1 MQTVNQLITKY
12 GNDPNYKV
20 KSKKSPLFG
29 YSIEDL
35 KKVRDGIFAKRGVPK
50 TVFEK
55 QLQAGKYRLKS
66 TPPQEKRETA
76 QTPLEKA
83 VMSRIPAFE
92 LSDDEDDFSNQ
103 DWEIEGSGFYDDEAE
118 KLIDQPHLSLGSIKA
133 GNSSIKLKN
142 QVLFLLDS
150 LVDLGAINKKEKKKN
165 FLYITMVFDILL
177 DSSLAKLERG
187 GERNVSH
194 DFTVS
199 FYPPIELGEGNYK
212 AALNRLITMSYSWN
226 NIDSRY
232 DNNKIRW
239 KKKTEQAWKTLTF
252 PNGMYDHKRINTFI
266 QQHTGKVD
274 PTNKD
279 SNYIFTMY
287 FDMSIY
293 RVVTLIHKDYELDL
307 SQGNFGKLIG
317 YGKSTLRGDVV
328 GRKVPNITRGVDW
341 VYLHC
346 DLISRQTN
354 NVPSDVLYSF
364 STSDLHV
371 SYPFRKEPRRLE
383 WQPVNKSNINAIRFW
398 VTDGRNNILD
408 LNGTDIAISLMI
420 EKD

>member
-1 MQTVNQLITKY
+1 
-12 GNDPNYKV
+12 
-20 KSKKSPLFG
+20 
-29 YSIEDL
+29 
-35 KKVRDGIFAKRGVPK
+35 
-50 TVFEK
+50 
-55 QLQAGKYRLKS
+55 
-66 TPPQEKRETA
+66 
-76 QTPLEKA
+76 
-83 VMSRIPAFE
+83 MS
-92 LSDDEDDFSNQ
+92 
-103 DWEIEGSGFYDDEAE
+103 
-118 KLIDQPHLSLGSIKA
+118 
-133 GNSSIKLKN
+133 
-142 QVLFLLDS
+142 
-150 LVDLGAINKKEKKKN
+150 
-165 FLYITMVFDILL
+165 FDILL

-194 DFTVS
+194 DFTVK
-199 FYPPIELGEGNYK
+199 FHPPIDLPTELGPGNYK

-226 NIDSRY
+226 NIDSRC

-252 PNGMYDHKRINTFI
+252 PNGMYDYRRINTFI

-279 SNYIFTMY
+279 SDYIFTIY

-293 RVVTLIHKDYELDL
+293 SVVTLIHNDYELDF
-307 SQGNFGKLIG
+307 SQGNFGELLG
-317 YGKSTLRGDVV
+317 YGKSTLSGDVV

-346 DLISRQTN
+346 DLISRRTN
-354 NVPSDVLYSF
+354 NVSSDVLYSF
-364 STSDLHV
+364 STSDLRV

-383 WQPVNKSNINAIRFW
+383 WQPVTKSYINEIRVW